1 MRGARRCKQK
11 WPFWMKNQHFGI
23 PLLKWTKK
31 WAFCVDP
38 RMTKWGPRFSGWYLC
53 CVHFRA
59 NSPWVLAIWGGHKDV
74 HLSVPTKH
82 FRMHI
87 CKCLLAGAC
96 TRNDRATQRI
106 TESIRE
112 LHIASQSF
120 TKSTRQHQ
128 RASKSIPELH
138 RRHHIQQYSTVF
150 NNIQQYSTVF
160 NSIQQYS
167 TVFNSIQQYS
177 TAFLG
182 IQE

>member
-82 FRMHI
+82 QQSI
-87 CKCLLAGAC
+87 SACIYASVCLQVHAPEMTAQL
-96 TRNDRATQRI
+96 R
-106 TESIRE
+106 ES
-112 LHIASQSF
+112 
-120 TKSTRQHQ
+120 Q
-128 RASKSIPELH
+128 RASENF
-138 RRHHIQQYSTVF
+138 T
-150 NNIQQYSTVF
+150 
-160 NSIQQYS
+160 
-167 TVFNSIQQYS
+167 
-177 TAFLG
+177 
-182 IQE
+182 